1 MSETY
6 VPGADE
12 ECPSRCE
19 FTEVEQGDYGPFV
32 YCTDCG
38 SAGSLA

>member
-19 FTEVEQGDYGPFV
+19 NTTVEEVEGQQLIG
-32 YCTDCG
+32 CLDCG
-38 SAGSLA
+38 SAGVLR